1 MRKFRALG
9 VLSKVEQASLRTY
22 FLDARADMRAQTAQN
37 ASMSG
42 GRAGANLEYGGNL
55 VYTQKFFVASFP
67 GIYEA
72 TWRKLTEG
80 AHTFLVACACV
91 FFQDAKGGV
100 NGKHVQDDRG
110 CRCDFCAEC
119 APHQERPQI
128 GTTFTNWKGE
138 IEEGGWAGNKAP
150 WGCLWMKVWE
160 SNVEVLAAS
169 DQRAVVVHQVAE
181 EVDGKTG
188 KPMGLGNA
196 QRGEVQFLTDRGI
209 PFYLYSVAEYE
220 ELVKLALQQGDV
232 PECRRGVFSIK
243 DGLRFA
249 GQQRPTTPTPTT
261 PNAAAPRRELGSDRH
276 TTWSNLNFQEATEE
290 RLRTPDEEQLRP
302 TALDRVRSAL
312 SPRSRARAYS
322 PVPRI
327 QGTPSALP

>member
-1 MRKFRALG
+1 
-9 VLSKVEQASLRTY
+9 
-22 FLDARADMRAQTAQN
+22 
-37 ASMSG
+37 
-42 GRAGANLEYGGNL
+42 
-55 VYTQKFFVASFP
+55 
-67 GIYEA
+67 
-72 TWRKLTEG
+72 
-80 AHTFLVACACV
+80 
-91 FFQDAKGGV
+91 
-100 NGKHVQDDRG
+100 
-110 CRCDFCAEC
+110 
-119 APHQERPQI
+119 
-128 GTTFTNWKGE
+128 
-138 IEEGGWAGNKAP
+138 
-150 WGCLWMKVWE
+150 MKVWE

-249 GQQRPTTPTPTT
+249 GQKRTTTPTPTT
-261 PNAAAPRRELGSDRH
+261 PNAAAPRRG
-276 TTWSNLNFQEATEE
+276 
-290 RLRTPDEEQLRP
+290 TPDEEQLRP

-322 PVPRI
+322 PVPI
-327 QGTPSALP
+327 QTFAEFCMK